1 MRGGLVD
8 ADARSIERACRIG
21 ASRHVSTN
29 RIMSKKRGLFA
40 CHPSLRLFVVS
51 HLILSSTLDCTSAH
65 ATLRG
70 LRSSVLP
77 QATAVPSQREHDD
90 QSEVEVFLVAPTA
103 AGTAETDEHP
113 SPMGHGPWPASL
125 EFGIIDQ
132 APKRQCV
139 RTCPNS

>member
-1 MRGGLVD
+1 VRPANSSWARAVAFSCRGQASTAPGNIVEYFRLHQCPCHASGIKVFNGL
-8 ADARSIERACRIG
+8 
-21 ASRHVSTN
+21 T
-29 RIMSKKRGLFA
+29 
-40 CHPSLRLFVVS
+40 
-51 HLILSSTLDCTSAH
+51 
-65 ATLRG
+65 
-70 LRSSVLP
+70 VLP